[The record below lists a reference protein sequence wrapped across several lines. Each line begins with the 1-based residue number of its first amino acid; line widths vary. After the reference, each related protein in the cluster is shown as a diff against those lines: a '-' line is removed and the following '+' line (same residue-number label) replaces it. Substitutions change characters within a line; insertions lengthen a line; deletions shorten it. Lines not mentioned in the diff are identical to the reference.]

1 MNFIKER
8 LLKLSRVLLRNKVV
22 FLAMKILRVTT
33 EWVDPVSTN
42 YRGYD
47 VWELPPNGQGMAALQ
62 MLNIIEGM
70 ILVTF
75 HLVVHTL
82 STKLKNWF

>member
-47 VWELPPNGQGMAALQ
+47 VWNFHQ
-62 MLNIIEGM
+62 MVRGWQRYKCLI
-70 ILVTF
+70 
-75 HLVVHTL
+75 
-82 STKLKNWF
+82 